1 MNDRIYIKW
10 QLEEKEIE
18 TMKFFVSDN
27 VNDKIVCNNEFKV
40 ENNVITVDRSR
51 EEDVSDLPKGVYRTR
66 SC

>member
-1 MNDRIYIKW
+1 MTDRIYIEW
-10 QLEEKEIE
+10 QHEEKEIE

-27 VNDKIVCNNEFKV
+27 VNDQIVCNNKFMV
-40 ENNVITVDRSR
+40 ENNIITVDRSR